1 MYLYVYFYFTG
12 SLQEAKHSTILIKAQ
27 NAQWSTVTSRN

>member
-1 MYLYVYFYFTG
+1 MYLYMYFYFTG

-27 NAQWSTVTSRN
+27 KAQ